1 MSAFKAGVFK
11 PVEVIMHAVPKG
23 KASSGGADE
32 LLYSEAPIALTADD
46 RAFIQRRL
54 RQSLGGYARPVDE
67 DASIGSE
74 VPDKLRELLASSEN
88 FVGHSREF
96 ARLLHLHQKPVSPG
110 GLVMTVI
117 GDVGGARC
125 VVVAKMEHQEGM
137 RVEQTTNEQGQRTFK
152 AEHLRDLI
160 LGDGTR
166 VFKVGVFVASA
177 KGDLDGHVVDDQQ
190 RFGGVADYF
199 IAFLGCRFRQQADV
213 QTETFLKLAQQFI
226 AERSR
231 DDPEKNAV
239 YEIALLADL
248 QSSSDT
254 IQPEKFAADHLR
266 EDDQDLFLERIQDEG
281 LPIKSF
287 VKDTTLIKNNIR
299 RMRIR
304 TERGADVFAPPDMF
318 SDGSLTVQNGD
329 GVDSVIT
336 LRDKVKQMGGASG
349 KRTG

>member
-1 MSAFKAGVFK
+1 MSAFDAGVFK

-23 KASSGGADE
+23 RGSPAEAAE
-32 LLYSEAPIALTADD
+32 LVYSEAPIALTADD

-54 RQSLGGYARPVDE
+54 RRSLGGYARPVDE
-67 DASIGSE
+67 NASTGSE
-74 VPDKLRELLASSEN
+74 VPEKVRDLLKSSKELVE
-88 FVGHSREF
+88 HSREF
-96 ARLLHLHQKPVSPG
+96 ARLLYLHQKPVSPG
-110 GLVMTVI
+110 GLVMTV
-117 GDVGGARC
+117 VGEVGAARC

-166 VFKVGVFVASA
+166 VFKVGVFVESA
-177 KGDLDGHVVDDQQ
+177 EGDLDGHVVDDQQ
-190 RFGGVADYF
+190 GFGGVADYF
-199 IAFLGCRFRQQADV
+199 IEFLGCQFRQQADV
-213 QTETFLKLAQQFI
+213 QTEIYLKMAQRFI

-231 DDPEKNAV
+231 DDPEKYAA

-248 QSSSDT
+248 QSSSQT

-266 EDDQDLFLERIQDEG
+266 GDDQDLFIERIQGEG
-281 LPIKSF
+281 LPGKSF
-287 VKDTTLIKNNIR
+287 PKDTTLIKNNIR

-318 SDGSLTVQNGD
+318 NDGSLTVQSSD
-329 GVDSVIT
+329 GNDSVIT

-349 KRTG
+349 KRSG